1 LTMGICRFHHFRF
14 FCVLI
19 AFFSIWG
26 FVPAPFVFAQKTVN
40 IYFLDPSDTHLT
52 AETRQIPEAER
63 IEQSARAILEAL
75 LTGPRKGLVRA
86 IPEGLSLRT
95 LFFTEEKIAY
105 VDFQKSPDSRMER
118 GVLSEWLAVYS
129 IVNSLVLNIPEIESV
144 QILIDG
150 REVTTLSGHIDL
162 TDPVKANMLLVR

>member
-1 LTMGICRFHHFRF
+1 MDICRFHYFRF

-19 AFFSIWG
+19 ASAWIWG
-26 FVPAPFVFAQKTVN
+26 PLSAPSAFAQKTVN
-40 IYFLDPSDTHLT
+40 LYFMDPSDTHLT
-52 AETRQIPEAER
+52 AETRQIPETER

-75 LTGPRKGLVRA
+75 LTGPRQGLVRA

-95 LFFTEEKIAY
+95 LFLTEEKIAY
-105 VDFQKSPDSRMER
+105 VDFQKNPDSRLER
-118 GVLSEWLAVYS
+118 GVISEWLAIYS

-150 REVTTLSGHIDL
+150 HEVSTLSGHIDL
-162 TDPVKANMLLVR
+162 TGPFKANMLLVR